1 MTIIYLEKT
10 ALRNYEYGPVILYGH
25 AYSIVYLTG
34 GIKDFI
40 IYLEMVHSGEVTK
53 IKLKM
58 ARLFLIMDFLTPMT
72 LNFYFPSHEVIFC
85 QFPVIAS
92 TMVIT
97 KCVDSIVQ
105 FDKICHDP
113 TFLQIK
119 SSTPATIHSEN
130 AGTGNLYSP
139 SEIASQQSMT

>member
-1 MTIIYLEKT
+1 MNTP
-10 ALRNYEYGPVILYGH
+10 PVILWSRTFF
-25 AYSIVYLTG
+25 SITG
-34 GIKDFI
+34 GIKHFI
-40 IYLEMVHSGEVTK
+40 IYLEMIHSGEVTK

-58 ARLFLIMDFLTPMT
+58 AQLFLIMDFLTPMT

-105 FDKICHDP
+105 FDTICHDP

-130 AGTGNLYSP
+130 AGAVNLYSP
-139 SEIASQQSMT
+139 SEIA

>member
-1 MTIIYLEKT
+1 
-10 ALRNYEYGPVILYGH
+10 
-25 AYSIVYLTG
+25 
-34 GIKDFI
+34 
-40 IYLEMVHSGEVTK
+40 MVHSGEVTK

-105 FDKICHDP
+105 FDTICHDP

-130 AGTGNLYSP
+130 AGAVNLYSP
-139 SEIASQQSMT
+139 SEIASQQGITWNSSKTRILEILV

>member
-1 MTIIYLEKT
+1 MNTP
-10 ALRNYEYGPVILYGH
+10 PVILWSRTFF
-25 AYSIVYLTG
+25 SITG
-34 GIKDFI
+34 GIKHFI

-58 ARLFLIMDFLTPMT
+58 AQLFLIMDFLTPMT

-97 KCVDSIVQ
+97 KCVDSLLFSLIQ
-105 FDKICHDP
+105 FVMIQPFFRLNLRHQQQYTRRTLEP
-113 TFLQIK
+113 
-119 SSTPATIHSEN
+119 STCIHHQKLLPN
-130 AGTGNLYSP
+130 KA
-139 SEIASQQSMT
+139 